1 MSSIGRG
8 ANASRDCDAFDL
20 FFSFSFALVVV
31 LMKTMSSFYELFSC
45 QSELF

>member
-20 FFSFSFALVVV
+20 FFSFLFALVCG
-31 LMKTMSSFYELFSC
+31 FDDELF
-45 QSELF
+45 L